1 MVSSLPTYCSD
12 SVLKTS
18 LLAFLLEFPSV
29 LHLRTPNSNPRYQGR
44 MRTVCVQWRFRERI
58 HSRLSGLHS
67 HHERRIPPPF
77 GCYPRRESQRTLHAR
92 REDFSGNRK
101 DLGRCGS
108 QIHHGTKGQKEEELL
123 INRIDLPFFVI
134 VPVLQGWIQ
143 LILLVVWSDHWEKWD
158 AQERL
163 REERAGLGCP
173 LWREWRWQNRCKIIL
188 IVEGMRAKDWYIY
201 LKLSVSFWSCL
212 I

>member
-1 MVSSLPTYCSD
+1 MSRQIYEHDFVQATDLFDSIETDRKNLSEEQVEEIKEVVVVAHGEFSSDLLFRFRIEDFSSCF
-12 SVLKTS
+12 S
-18 LLAFLLEFPSV
+18 LNFPSV
-29 LHLRTPNSNPRYQGR
+29 LHFRTPNSNPRYQGR

-143 LILLVVWSDHWEKWD
+143 LILLVV
-158 AQERL
+158 
-163 REERAGLGCP
+163 
-173 LWREWRWQNRCKIIL
+173 
-188 IVEGMRAKDWYIY
+188 
-201 LKLSVSFWSCL
+201 
-212 I
+212 